1 MRKFNKKELAYL
13 ETELRKYKSPWI
25 SRIVIKSWFKFG
37 RYAIFPIFVLI
48 LILGAIYSSLG
59 DNWTPT
65 HDIMWNVIL
74 SLVFTLL
81 EIGVILLIAHLLQ
94 QYKTNKMIKELELSI
109 EEWNFL
115 VEKFKIE
122 M

>member
-37 RYAIFPIFVLI
+37 RYAIFPIFVSI